1 MKNVWLLCLVV
12 LIAPALWG
20 QSDYYTPSD
29 KASLKSPRVAVNR
42 AIGHTLAPALV
53 GYYILENSSTPS
65 EYLAGWTILT
75 FGSIFGPSS
84 GNLYAKDGK
93 RGYTGIAIRSLSA
106 AFFFFSAEA
115 LFREGQSGA
124 DHELMVTLLY
134 GNFFLLIGS
143 AAWNIQSAPASVRE
157 YNERYF
163 QRYSITPLINPER
176 KMAGL
181 QLSLRF

>member
-1 MKNVWLLCLVV
+1 MIENTNPDL
-12 LIAPALWG
+12 ALG
-20 QSDYYTPSD
+20 
-29 KASLKSPRVAVNR
+29 
-42 AIGHTLAPALV
+42 
-53 GYYILENSSTPS
+53 
-65 EYLAGWTILT
+65 GWTMLA

-93 RGYTGIAIRSLSA
+93 RGYTGIAIRSLSV
-106 AFFFFSAEA
+106 AFFFLSAGA

-134 GNFFLLIGS
+134 GNFFVLLGS

-163 QRYSITPLINPER
+163 ERYSIAPLIDPKR
-176 KMAGL
+176 KTAGL
-181 QLSLRF
+181 QLAIRF